1 MISPAVSDNNSISLA
16 PDTYEKNSSISKS
29 ESLTVDYQK
38 SKNISILTSEG
49 DVVTISSHE
58 ELHTGYYS
66 YQEATS
72 GSGSLSYQEGK
83 QFELSASKEFSL
95 SVEGDLS
102 KQEIKDIKKSLRLI
116 NKILK
121 GYQSGDIEKVLKN
134 VSKIGKL
141 DNIASLEAAIQQ
153 VSSVSYTQQS
163 IANTAYPT
171 VGEIEQDSQE
181 AATDGP
187 STSAMHDNKIAEVED
202 NEPEEKDTEVSS
214 PYIQKDIN
222 NVSDK
227 MVEAVKKTNE
237 KPDKLARS
245 VQKLFTKF
253 LRSFS
258 DRDNHHTPFMN
269 ISKMIDDDFYKKIT
283 EEKEKL
289 FSYNKYSENDI
300 ENEET
305 PILNNT
311 V

>member
-1 MISPAVSDNNSISLA
+1 MISPASSDNNSISLV
-16 PDTYEKNSSISKS
+16 PDTYEKNSSISRS

-66 YQEATS
+66 YQDITS
-72 GSGSLSYQEGK
+72 GNSNLSYQEGE
-83 QFELSASKEFSL
+83 QIELSVEKEFSL

-102 KQEIKDIKKSLRLI
+102 KQEIKDIKKSLKLI
-116 NKILK
+116 NRILN

-141 DNIASLEAAIQQ
+141 DSISNLEAAIQQ
-153 VSSVSYTQQS
+153 VSSVSYVQQS
-163 IANTAYPT
+163 IAGTVYP
-171 VGEIEQDSQE
+171 VEQNPQE

-187 STSAMHDNKIAEVED
+187 AIPVIQDNMILGIED
-202 NEPEEKDTEVSS
+202 TGPEEKDTEVSS
-214 PYIQKDIN
+214 PNIQKDVNTIT
-222 NVSDK
+222 DK
-227 MVEAVKKTNE
+227 MVEAVKSTDE

-245 VQKLFTKF
+245 VQKLFLKF
-253 LRSFS
+253 MRSFS
-258 DRDNHHTPFMN
+258 DRDFHQTPFTN
-269 ISKMIDDDFYKKIT
+269 ISKMIDDDFYKKIS
-283 EEKEKL
+283 EKKEKEAAH
-289 FSYNKYSENDI
+289 NKYSEKNI